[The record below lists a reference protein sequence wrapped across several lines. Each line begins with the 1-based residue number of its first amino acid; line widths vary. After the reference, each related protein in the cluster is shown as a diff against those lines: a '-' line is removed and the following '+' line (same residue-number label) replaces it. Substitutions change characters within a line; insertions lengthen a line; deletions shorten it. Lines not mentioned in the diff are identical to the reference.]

1 MTAKKN
7 LVEILIIS
15 LSLLLLLFKSSDPIL
30 YGDSERFIKGSLK
43 DPPIYSAIIYVMLS
57 IFKNLNS
64 VVILQTFIITI
75 AIIFFTKTL
84 DTIFNLDYLTKS
96 LIAITLFFPTIKFYN
111 IILSEPLGFAFSL
124 FWEGSYV
131 N

>member
-1 MTAKKN
+1 MTAKKK

-96 LIAITLFFPTIKFYN
+96 LIAITLFFPTIKF
-111 IILSEPLGFAFSL
+111 FSL
-124 FWEGSYV
+124 KIGKK
-131 N
+131 